1 LAKSL
6 RIATWNSN
14 GLHNL
19 VQEISLFLTTNKID
33 ILLISESHSTEQTVI
48 NLACYTLYYAHH
60 PHGTVN
66 AGSSTIIK
74 TTLKHFVLEP
84 YSTNKIQ
91 STIIIT
97 TTPRTIT
104 IAAIYSPPRHVICS
118 EEYEDFLLHL
128 GPHFLVAGDWNAKHT
143 ARGSR
148 LTTPKARNL
157 LHVIQHNNLN
167 YLSTGEPTYW
177 PADPKKTPD
186 LLDFAI
192 TNVISGI
199 YSNIESSL
207 DLESDHSPIIITL
220 STSPIW
226 KTQPPRLCNKYTNRK
241 QFQDYI
247 NKNITL
253 NIKLKNTELADA
265 VQHLTTL
272 IQEAAWISTP
282 ERKKTIQETNNI
294 PLHIKELVH
303 EKCSARRRWQN
314 TRSPLDKTRLNRL
327 THNLRSDIR
336 QARNDSFQLYT
347 ASLTPDDHS
356 LWKTTKKIQTTNNGH
371 TTSQETRLQLGTL
384 KYGKKQTTSH
394 SILQK
399 SSHHIPE
406 TTTMTKLK
414 PA

>member
-1 LAKSL
+1 MP
-6 RIATWNSN
+6 W
-14 GLHNL
+14 
-19 VQEISLFLTTNKID
+19 
-33 ILLISESHSTEQTVI
+33 
-48 NLACYTLYYAHH
+48 
-60 PHGTVN
+60 
-66 AGSSTIIK
+66 
-74 TTLKHFVLEP
+74 
-84 YSTNKIQ
+84 
-91 STIIIT
+91 
-97 TTPRTIT
+97 TIT
-104 IAAIYSPPRHVICS
+104 IAAIYSPPRYVISS

-143 ARGSR
+143 AWGSR
-148 LTTPKARNL
+148 LTAPKGRNL

-177 PADPKKTPD
+177 PADLHKTPG

-199 YSNIESSL
+199 CSTIESSL

-226 KTQPPRLCNKYTNRK
+226 KTQPLRLCNKYTNWK

-253 NIKLKNTELADA
+253 NIRLKENTQLEDV

-303 EKCSARRRWQN
+303 EKCSTRSRWQN

-327 THNLRSDIR
+327 THNLRSAIL
-336 QARNDSFQLYT
+336 QARND
-347 ASLTPDDHS
+347 
-356 LWKTTKKIQTTNNGH
+356 
-371 TTSQETRLQLGTL
+371 TSN
-384 KYGKKQTTSH
+384 
-394 SILQK
+394 SILQ
-399 SSHHIPE
+399 
-406 TTTMTKLK
+406 
-414 PA
+414 A